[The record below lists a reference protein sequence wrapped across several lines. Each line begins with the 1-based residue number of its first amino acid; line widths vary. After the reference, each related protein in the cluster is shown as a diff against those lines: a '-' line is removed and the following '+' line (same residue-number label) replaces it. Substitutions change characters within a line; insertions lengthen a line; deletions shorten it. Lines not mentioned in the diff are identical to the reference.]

1 MRTLLIRTA
10 FVALVVGALGAC
22 VTIPERAWVNGR
34 AMTSSSAYQQAL
46 SGRVGFDTQRSLYS
60 ASNPLRL
67 HSDVMWTQPKYY
79 DR

>member
-1 MRTLLIRTA
+1 
-10 FVALVVGALGAC
+10 
-22 VTIPERAWVNGR
+22 
-34 AMTSSSAYQQAL
+34 MTSSSAYQQAL
-46 SGRVGFDTQRSLYS
+46 NGRVGFDTQRSLYS